1 MWRGVVQVQKTQQSK
16 PKIGKGQDRPAEAP
30 ALDPQRHPEST
41 VPQSLP
47 LITVA
52 QSISGVKNAQSMAEP
67 ARESLLISYRTLQV
81 KLLPLGLY

>member
-1 MWRGVVQVQKTQQSK
+1 MTQDAALQAQM
-16 PKIGKGQDRPAEAP
+16 KGSNRRRRKKRTLDF
-30 ALDPQRHPEST
+30 DPQRHPEST
-41 VPQSLP
+41 VAQSHP